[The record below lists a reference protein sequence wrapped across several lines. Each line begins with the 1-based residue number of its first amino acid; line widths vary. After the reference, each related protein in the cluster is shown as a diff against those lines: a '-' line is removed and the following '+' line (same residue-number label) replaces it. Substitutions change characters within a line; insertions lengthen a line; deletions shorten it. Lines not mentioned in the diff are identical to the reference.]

1 MKKGKSTGSEYA
13 GTLGS
18 ASHRFEV
25 FYCLLLGNAS
35 AVVVLPSRHVKYTV
49 SIYKKKEKACGLL
62 FFGGGGGGVGKEA
75 FAVSEKVH
83 DFSSACWPDGII
95 MMFSPQKN
103 WNFFPQRKK
112 IDSKKRL
119 QAHWHFFQLTTAGS
133 FTISLHFVINFLDRV
148 HSRTI

>member
-62 FFGGGGGGVGKEA
+62 FLGGEVGGWVRRLLQSRKRYM
-75 FAVSEKVH
+75 
-83 DFSSACWPDGII
+83 I
-95 MMFSPQKN
+95 SPQ
-103 WNFFPQRKK
+103 
-112 IDSKKRL
+112 
-119 QAHWHFFQLTTAGS
+119 HAG
-133 FTISLHFVINFLDRV
+133 LMA
-148 HSRTI
+148 